1 LPDGACK
8 MAQVELNLFVMAL
21 GEVCQDRVVDE
32 KWVMA
37 PSLRVGFQ
45 WLDRITRSGV
55 PVVNARAK
63 TLPNLALEL
72 ASPEMARQGLTYLSG
87 VRAEVLID
95 RIFAELKNKG
105 EVYLTRLAQT
115 PGLIQSIA
123 GTIRDLRL
131 AGLSLKE
138 LDPESF
144 EVADK
149 GGEIRAMLAEF
160 EKLMKAEKLID
171 YADALELAVE
181 RIRSDS
187 DALPG
192 NAILIMPKD
201 MADDLRGLELALWQA
216 VPEDKRLVL
225 QVDKP
230 GEVEDEPT
238 DLALLRF
245 INDPA
250 AAPPPKNDNTARMF
264 RAIGEVNE
272 VRETLRRIVENK
284 IAFDQVEIIHTDYA
298 TYVPMIYELAS
309 LIKPEDLDSL
319 PATFAE
325 GIPIRYSRPGRALLG
340 FVSWLREDYAQA
352 ILVRMIQDGLL
363 KIDIPEDE
371 QMSLSRLAAN
381 FRAVPIGNGR
391 DRYLSVIDEQIEA
404 MRARIK
410 GAEIDKEDVDPERS
424 DRKQKNLAE
433 RVKALKVLRGLVC
446 DLLDYSRPEQNQ
458 REQLESTLAFLD
470 KYARSISRLDE
481 YSLHALRR
489 GIKELSECLEGGEV
503 EGLDILDWLSENI
516 HQTTVGGLGP
526 RPGCL
531 FVSPLH
537 QGGHSGRPHTFI
549 IGMDDTRFPGA
560 GAQDPLLLDAERG
573 KLSPELGT
581 AFARLSKRGTDFAR
595 LLARLRGNVTLSY
608 CCKSLADDREMF
620 PSPVLLSAYRI
631 LSGDKEGNLERMNA
645 WLSHPASFA
654 PTHPDRC
661 IDPTEWWLMKM
672 CGDERVKEP
681 DKVMAASF
689 PHLGRGLAARKARE
703 SDEFTVYD
711 GYVPAAGAECDPTRT
726 EGPVMSAS
734 RLEKLAQ
741 CPMEYFF
748 QYILEI
754 EPPEKYTIDPNV
766 WLEPM
771 EKGGLLHEVFRQFM
785 IALCKQDQ
793 LPDFERDMALLE
805 KILEDGIE
813 AMKIEKPPPSPLVFE
828 RAKTELKLMA
838 RIFLYE
844 EQRHCEQ
851 HRPCYFEA
859 AIGMRQDGDP
869 TPLDT
874 LEPAKIKLP
883 GGRTIRARGQIDRV
897 DEVKGSGRKK
907 FSIWDYKTGSAWK
920 YRQDPPF
927 WSGRCVQNAFY
938 LALAQERIRQVHPG
952 AAITSFGYF
961 FPTCREHGERIEWP
975 QEQLEEGKHVLVLL
989 CEMISRGC
997 FPFTKRIKDI
1007 DRSDYKLA
1015 FGDVNRAAEDILRKL
1030 QNPETDALGP
1040 FRELRG
1046 TKPEK
1051 D

>member
-1 LPDGACK
+1 
-8 MAQVELNLFVMAL
+8 MAQIELNRFVRAI
-21 GEVCQDRVVDE
+21 GEVCKDRVVEE
-32 KWVMA
+32 KWVIA

-45 WLDRITRSGV
+45 WLDRITRSGA
-55 PVVNARAK
+55 PVVNARVK
-63 TLPNLALEL
+63 TLPSLALEL
-72 ASPEMARQGLTYLSG
+72 ASPEMTRQGLSYISG
-87 VRAEVLID
+87 IRAEVLID

-105 EVYLTRLAQT
+105 EVYLTRLTQT

-138 LDPESF
+138 LEPESF

-149 GGEIRAMLAEF
+149 GGEIKAMLAEF

-171 YADALELAVE
+171 YADALKLAIE
-181 RIRSDS
+181 RIRSDN

-192 NAILIMPKD
+192 DAILIMPGD
-201 MADDLRGLELALWQA
+201 MADDLRGLELLLWPA

-225 QVDKP
+225 TVDKP
-230 GEVEDEPT
+230 GEVEGEPT

-250 AAPPPKNDNTARMF
+250 AAPPPRNDNTARMF

-284 IAFDQVEIIHTDYA
+284 IAFDEVEIIHTDYA
-298 TYVPMIYELAS
+298 TYVPMIYELTS
-309 LIKPEDLDSL
+309 LIKPGDLDSL
-319 PATFAE
+319 PVTFAE

-363 KIDIPEDE
+363 KIDIPEHE

-381 FRAVPIGNGR
+381 FRAAPIGNGR
-391 DRYLSVIDEQIEA
+391 ERYLPVIDDQVEA
-404 MRARIK
+404 LQKRIK
-410 GAEIDKEDVDPERS
+410 GKEIDKEDVDPERS
-424 DRKQKNLAE
+424 DRKLKNLKE
-433 RVKALKVLRGLVC
+433 RIKALEVVRGLVC
-446 DLLDYSRPEQNQ
+446 DLLDYSRPEQDQ
-458 REQLESTLAFLD
+458 KQFLDSTLAFLD
-470 KYARSISRLDE
+470 KYARSISQLDE

-489 GIKELSECLEGGEV
+489 SIKDLAGCLEGGDI
-503 EGLDILDWLSENI
+503 EGLDILDWLSELS
-516 HQTTVGGLGP
+516 HEDSVGGLGP

-537 QGGHSGRPHTFI
+537 QGGHSGRRHTFI
-549 IGMDDTRFPGA
+549 IGIDDTKFPGA
-560 GAQDPLLLDAERG
+560 GAQDPLLLDAERD

-581 AFARLSKRGTDFAR
+581 ASARLSKRVIDFAR

-620 PSPVLLSAYRI
+620 PSPALLSGYRI
-631 LSGDKEGNLERMNA
+631 LSGDSEGSLDKMNA
-645 WLSHPASFA
+645 WLGHPASFA
-654 PTHPDRC
+654 PAHPDRC

-689 PHLGRGLAARKARE
+689 PHLGRGIAARKARE
-703 SDEFTVYD
+703 SDEFTEYD
-711 GYVPAAGAECDPTRT
+711 GYVPAAGAGCDPASPD
-726 EGPVMSAS
+726 GPVMSAS

-754 EPPEKYTIDPNV
+754 ESPEEYIIDPNI
-766 WLEPM
+766 WLDPM

-785 IALCKQDQ
+785 IELCKQDR

-805 KILEDGIE
+805 KILEDGTE
-813 AMKIEKPPPSPLVFE
+813 AMKIEKPPPSSLVFE

-869 TPLDT
+869 TPLDA

-883 GGRTIRARGQIDRV
+883 GGKIIQARGQIDRV
-897 DEVKGSGRKK
+897 DEVKGSDQKK

-938 LALAQERIRQVHPG
+938 LALAQERLRQVHPG

-975 QEQLEEGKHVLVLL
+975 REQLEDGKQVLALL

-997 FPFTKRIKDI
+997 FPFTNRVDDI
-1007 DRSDYKLA
+1007 TYSDYTLA
-1015 FGDVNRAAEDILRKL
+1015 FGDADAASDNIERKL
-1030 QNPETDALGP
+1030 KRVKNKALDS

-1046 TKPEK
+1046 IEPEE